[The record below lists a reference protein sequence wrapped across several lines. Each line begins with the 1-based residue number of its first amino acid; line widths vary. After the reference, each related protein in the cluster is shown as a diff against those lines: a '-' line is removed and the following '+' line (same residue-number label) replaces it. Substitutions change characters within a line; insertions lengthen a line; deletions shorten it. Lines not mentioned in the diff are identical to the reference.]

1 MTMKVRNS
9 WRCGLDITIQWRTI
23 SEWRTHGPRVYVLI
37 YLVSKIY
44 RVFILSFAEEDAP
57 FASAIEPSVPRE
69 LVNKS
74 PVHPARSSFEAT
86 GRHTIVPRAF
96 NCASWNFLWSR
107 AFFFTPSF
115 HWSLPVSAT
124 RGLLTSFR
132 ALIFHIGRQIL
143 KLVKKFR
150 THVILIDKQKCG
162 KRHVMTEEKEKQIS
176 ARLQQSLRPPYHN
189 VTQRNAASN
198 LLPSLKRFL
207 IF

>member
-1 MTMKVRNS
+1 MTIKVRNS

-44 RVFILSFAEEDAP
+44 RVFVLSFAEEDAS

-96 NCASWNFLWSR
+96 DCASWNFLWSR
-107 AFFFTPSF
+107 AFFFTPF
-115 HWSLPVSAT
+115 VPLKSACKCHKRFINKFPSVNIPHRST
-124 RGLLTSFR
+124 N
-132 ALIFHIGRQIL
+132 L

-150 THVILIDKQKCG
+150 THVVLID
-162 KRHVMTEEKEKQIS
+162 
-176 ARLQQSLRPPYHN
+176 
-189 VTQRNAASN
+189 
-198 LLPSLKRFL
+198 
-207 IF
+207 